1 MARFDVRR
9 LRGARNRVALVV
21 EIQSDYMREIP
32 TVLVA
37 PLVNVKHLEPYD
49 VINPIVDVGGER
61 MAIRLEQLAGA
72 PATALGDFVAS
83 VLHAEDKISIALNR
97 LLFYV

>member
-9 LRGARNRVALVV
+9 LRTKTRISLVV
-21 EIQSDYMREIP
+21 ELQSDYMREIP

-37 PLVNVKHLEPYD
+37 PLVSTKQLKPYD
-49 VINPIVDVGGER
+49 LINPVVEIGGEK
-61 MAIRLEQLAGA
+61 MALRLEQIAGI
-72 PATALGDFVAS
+72 PAALLGDVVAS
-83 VLHAEDKISIALNR
+83 VSEAEDAISVAINR